1 MRYYEIYVNLKG
13 YEKPIAFRGLMYEF
27 MANNIVKEMM
37 KRQPQSIMVKS
48 RAV

>member
-1 MRYYEIYVNLKG
+1 MKYYEIYVNLKD
-13 YEKPIAFRGLMYEF
+13 YEKPIAFKGLMYEF
-27 MANNIVKEMM
+27 LANDIVKEMI